1 MWTSPYPLVRL
12 GRGLVA
18 VTAVRV
24 AVGDYADA
32 PIVLATSETLS
43 VAYDL
48 VNILPF
54 FGNML
59 WMVLLLPTWTQIYC
73 DCYLYLKRESHRR
86 EFRRLVVVYTAMM
99 LYLAVSILEPLCG
112 SDWK

>member
-1 MWTSPYPLVRL
+1 MLSSPYPLVRL

-48 VNILPF
+48 ANMLPF

-59 WMVLLLPTWTQIYC
+59 WAVLFLPTWARVYC
-73 DCYLYLKRESHRR
+73 DSYLYLKRESHRR

-99 LYLAVSILEPLCG
+99 IYLAVSILDI
-112 SDWK
+112 SF